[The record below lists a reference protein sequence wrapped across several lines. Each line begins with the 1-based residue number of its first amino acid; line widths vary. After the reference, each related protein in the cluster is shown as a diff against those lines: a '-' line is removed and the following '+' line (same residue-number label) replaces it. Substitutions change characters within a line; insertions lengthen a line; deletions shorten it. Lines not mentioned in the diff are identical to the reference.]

1 MIAPRRYLPSIP
13 SLLALEALDRL
24 GSASAAAEELSLTQ
38 SAISRQLQTLEGQM
52 GVQLLL
58 RDRKQLRLTPAARD
72 YVRQVRAALEQI
84 AQASLKLKANPT
96 GGTLNLAILPA
107 FGVHWL
113 APRLAEFARLHPEV
127 TVNLST
133 RMKPF
138 DFDAEGFDAAIHFG
152 HADWP
157 GAEHLLL
164 MEEEVLPV
172 CAPGFLKS
180 PPKGPDDLLAYPLLL
195 LESRP
200 GAWHRWM
207 TAQGVSAAIPRGMV
221 FDQFSTMSQAAIHGL
236 GIGLLPTFLA
246 EPELAA
252 GRLTV
257 AWGAR
262 QRSSGS
268 YWLVWPKNQAARPAM
283 ASFIDWLSAALTAEV
298 HWTSSSDNHEKSVG
312 L

>member
-172 CAPGFLKS
+172 CAPGFLKE
-180 PPKGPDDLLAYPLLL
+180 PPKAPEDLLAYPLLL

-207 TAQGVSAAIPRGMV
+207 AAEGVSATIPRGMV

-246 EPELAA
+246 EPELAS
-252 GRLTV
+252 GRLTI

-268 YWLVWPKNQAARPAM
+268 YWLVWPKNRPARPAL
-283 ASFIDWLSAALTAEV
+283 ASLTDWLAEQV
-298 HWTSSSDNHEKSVG
+298 KG
-312 L
+312 